1 MHDRSAASLMDAP
14 LLRGNAGQQR
24 TTLMNPYHFVLN
36 FTLPPGQDD
45 PEACLD
51 ALFEAGC
58 DDATVGVG
66 QRGMI
71 GLDFSREA
79 PSAEDALRSAIS
91 DVARAIPGA
100 TLIQAGPD
108 LVGLTDMADIFGFS
122 RQNMRKYATGTSA
135 GRRPF
140 PRPIH
145 VGEPSLWHL
154 AEIAAWLRQNT
165 SVHPAPEVLEVS
177 KAAARINFEAEQKR
191 IRLIQELPA

>member
-1 MHDRSAASLMDAP
+1 MPVNCAASSTGAP
-14 LLRGNAGQQR
+14 TSRNSARHQR
-24 TTLMNPYHFVLN
+24 ITLMHQYHFVLN

-45 PEACLD
+45 PEAYLD

-58 DDATVGVG
+58 DDATVGIG

-91 DVARAIPGA
+91 DVFRAIPGV

-135 GRRPF
+135 GRSPF

-154 AEIAAWLRQNT
+154 AEIVAWLKRNT
-165 SVHPAPEVLEVS
+165 NVQPAPDVLEVS
-177 KAAARINFEAEQKR
+177 KATAVINFEAEQKR